1 MLPMREI
8 SSHFPPATTV
18 LLVVREALQI
28 VSQGFG
34 FGVSSETSMGA
45 WPYNNGINL
54 TARSGHA
61 PCWLPSQRISNGHAQ
76 GACPSRPAGYAGR

>member
-8 SSHFPPATTV
+8 ASHFPPVTTV

-54 TARSGHA
+54 TA
-61 PCWLPSQRISNGHAQ
+61 
-76 GACPSRPAGYAGR
+76 